1 MESVK
6 TGKTNKV
13 GKNTEMAHTKTNK
26 ETHFKQVSAITNR
39 IRSIGGIFTKIAKKV
54 RELVKKHP
62 KKSSAALVVLTP
74 VACKRAKE
82 LDDKVQDKSKQA
94 EKENKINWWKY
105 SGLTIATSLLLAACS
120 AGDIDKQIEL
130 EQEKQKTEQEKKE
143 AENARD
149 RANKSEIELEQ
160 ERQKTNKSGIELANS
175 QIKAEQERQKTEQEK
190 QKANKSEIELEQQKQ
205 KTINTQ
211 RDLIKEQKDFI
222 KETEQNCQEKHGQ
235 LFIKRARIKT
245 GITTGIAI
253 EIEAECKTPKP
264 TKTNQTPIQPKH
276 LPNSK
281 HPHSQRGS
289 KAQELIAYLL
299 FEQKDFIIET
309 EQKCQ
314 EKHNQF
320 FIKKAGIKGGAI
332 EVEAECKTPKPTKT
346 NQTPIQP
353 KHLPNSKQPH
363 SQRGSKAQELIA
375 YLQKELES
383 LPYSQK
389 AIAKQVDF
397 YKPSSIAYLE
407 LDPRDF
413 KVTEE
418 WQNENLKIRSKAQ
431 AKMLEMRKPQANLS
445 PSQSFLFVQRIFADI
460 NKEIEAA
467 ANTEKKAEK
476 VGYGYSKRV

>member
-6 TGKTNKV
+6 SVKTNKV
-13 GKNTEMAHTKTNK
+13 GKNAEMANTKANK
-26 ETHFKQVSAITNR
+26 EAHFKQASAITNI
-39 IRSIGGIFTKIAKKV
+39 IRSVGGFFTKIMKRV

-62 KKSSAALVVLTP
+62 EKSSAALVVLTR
-74 VACKRAKE
+74 VACKKAKE

-94 EKENKINWWKY
+94 EKENQINWWKY

-120 AGDIDKQIEL
+120 VGDIDKQIEL
-130 EQEKQKTEQEKKE
+130 EQEKKE

-149 RANKSEIELEQ
+149 RANKSGIELEQ

-175 QIKAEQERQKTEQEK
+175 QIKAEQERQKTEQERQKTEQEK

-235 LFIKRARIKT
+235 LFIKKARIKT

-264 TKTNQTPIQPKH
+264 AKTNQTPIQPKH

-281 HPHSQRGS
+281 
-289 KAQELIAYLL
+289 
-299 FEQKDFIIET
+299 
-309 EQKCQ
+309 
-314 EKHNQF
+314 
-320 FIKKAGIKGGAI
+320 
-332 EVEAECKTPKPTKT
+332 
-346 NQTPIQP
+346 
-353 KHLPNSKQPH
+353 KQPH

-397 YKPSSIAYLE
+397 YRPSSIAYLE

-413 KVTEE
+413 KVAGE

-431 AKMLEMRKPQANLS
+431 AKMLEMRNPQAHL
-445 PSQSFLFVQRIFADI
+445 PTSQSLLFIQKIFADI
-460 NKEIEAA
+460 NKEIKIV

-476 VGYGYSKRV
+476 AGYGYSKRM

>member
-13 GKNTEMAHTKTNK
+13 GKNAETADTKANK
-26 ETHFKQVSAITNR
+26 ETHFKQANAITNT
-39 IRSIGGIFTKIAKKV
+39 IRSIGSFFTKIAKKV

-62 KKSSAALVVLTP
+62 KKSRAALVVLTH
-74 VACKRAKE
+74 VACRKAKE

-94 EKENKINWWKY
+94 EKENQINWWKY
-105 SGLTIATSLLLAACS
+105 SGLTIAASLLLAACS
-120 AGDIDKQIEL
+120 TGDIDKQIEL
-130 EQEKQKTEQEKKE
+130 EQEKQKTEQEQQKT
-143 AENARD
+143 
-149 RANKSEIELEQ
+149 EQ
-160 ERQKTNKSGIELANS
+160 ERQKANRSGIEL
-175 QIKAEQERQKTEQEK
+175 EQERQKTEQEK
-190 QKANKSEIELEQQKQ
+190 QKTNKSEIELANSQIKVEQEKQKVNKSEIELEQQKQ

-235 LFIKRARIKT
+235 LFIKKARIKT

-281 HPHSQRGS
+281 
-289 KAQELIAYLL
+289 
-299 FEQKDFIIET
+299 
-309 EQKCQ
+309 
-314 EKHNQF
+314 
-320 FIKKAGIKGGAI
+320 
-332 EVEAECKTPKPTKT
+332 
-346 NQTPIQP
+346 QP
-353 KHLPNSKQPH
+353 R

-413 KVTEE
+413 NATEE

-431 AKMLEMRKPQANLS
+431 AKMLEMRNPQAHL
-445 PSQSFLFVQRIFADI
+445 PTSQSLLFVQKIFADI
-460 NKEIEAA
+460 NKEIKAV
-467 ANTEKKAEK
+467 ANTEKKVEK
-476 VGYGYSKRV
+476 AGYGYSKGM

>member
-13 GKNTEMAHTKTNK
+13 GKNTEMANTKTNK
-26 ETHFKQVSAITNR
+26 ETHFKQANAITNI
-39 IRSIGGIFTKIAKKV
+39 IRSIGGFFTKIMKKV

-62 KKSSAALVVLTP
+62 KKSRAALVVLTH
-74 VACKRAKE
+74 VACRCRKAKE

-94 EKENKINWWKY
+94 EKENQINWWKY

-120 AGDIDKQIEL
+120 VGDIDKQIEL
-130 EQEKQKTEQEKKE
+130 EQEQQKT
-143 AENARD
+143 
-149 RANKSEIELEQ
+149 
-160 ERQKTNKSGIELANS
+160 
-175 QIKAEQERQKTEQEK
+175 EQERQKTEQEK
-190 QKANKSEIELEQQKQ
+190 QKTEQEKQKTEQEKQ

-211 RDLIKEQKDFI
+211 KDFI
-222 KETEQNCQEKHGQ
+222 KYIEQNCQENHG
-235 LFIKRARIKT
+235 
-245 GITTGIAI
+245 
-253 EIEAECKTPKP
+253 
-264 TKTNQTPIQPKH
+264 
-276 LPNSK
+276 
-281 HPHSQRGS
+281 
-289 KAQELIAYLL
+289 
-299 FEQKDFIIET
+299 
-309 EQKCQ
+309 
-314 EKHNQF
+314 QF
-320 FIKKAGIKGGAI
+320 FIKKGGIKAGIGI

-353 KHLPNSKQPH
+353 KHLPNSKQPR

-418 WQNENLKIRSKAQ
+418 WQKENLKIRSKAQ
-431 AKMLEMRKPQANLS
+431 AKMLEMRNPQAHLS
-445 PSQSFLFVQRIFADI
+445 ASQSLLFVQKIFADI
-460 NKEIEAA
+460 NKEIETA

-476 VGYGYSKRV
+476 AGYGYSKRM

>member
-1 MESVK
+1 MKSVK

-13 GKNTEMAHTKTNK
+13 GKNTETANTKANK
-26 ETHFKQVSAITNR
+26 EAHFKQANAITNI
-39 IRSIGGIFTKIAKKV
+39 IRSIGSFFTKIAKKV

-62 KKSSAALVVLTP
+62 KKSRAALVVLTH

-94 EKENKINWWKY
+94 EKENQINWWKY

-120 AGDIDKQIEL
+120 AGDTNKQIEL
-130 EQEKQKTEQEKKE
+130 EQEKQKANKSGIELEQERQKTEQERQKT
-143 AENARD
+143 
-149 RANKSEIELEQ
+149 NKSGIELEQ

-235 LFIKRARIKT
+235 LFIKKTRITT
-245 GITTGIAI
+245 GVTTGIAI

-281 HPHSQRGS
+281 QPRSQRGS
-289 KAQELIAYLL
+289 K
-299 FEQKDFIIET
+299 
-309 EQKCQ
+309 
-314 EKHNQF
+314 
-320 FIKKAGIKGGAI
+320 
-332 EVEAECKTPKPTKT
+332 V
-346 NQTPIQP
+346 
-353 KHLPNSKQPH
+353 
-363 SQRGSKAQELIA
+363 QELIA

-413 KVTEE
+413 NVTEE
-418 WQNENLKIRSKAQ
+418 YNYLASSKLLNLL
-431 AKMLEMRKPQANLS
+431 MLT
-445 PSQSFLFVQRIFADI
+445 F
-460 NKEIEAA
+460 
-467 ANTEKKAEK
+467 
-476 VGYGYSKRV
+476 

>member
-13 GKNTEMAHTKTNK
+13 GKNTETADTKANK
-26 ETHFKQVSAITNR
+26 EAHFKQASAITNI
-39 IRSIGGIFTKIAKKV
+39 IRSIGGFFTKIMKRV

-62 KKSSAALVVLTP
+62 EKSSVALVVLTH
-74 VACKRAKE
+74 VACKKAKE

-94 EKENKINWWKY
+94 EKENQINWWKY

-120 AGDIDKQIEL
+120 VGDTDKQIEL
-130 EQEKQKTEQEKKE
+130 EQEQQKTEQEKQKTEQEK
-143 AENARD
+143 
-149 RANKSEIELEQ
+149 
-160 ERQKTNKSGIELANS
+160 QKT
-175 QIKAEQERQKTEQEK
+175 
-190 QKANKSEIELEQQKQ
+190 
-205 KTINTQ
+205 
-211 RDLIKEQKDFI
+211 IKEQKDFI
-222 KETEQNCQEKHGQ
+222 KYAEQN
-235 LFIKRARIKT
+235 
-245 GITTGIAI
+245 
-253 EIEAECKTPKP
+253 
-264 TKTNQTPIQPKH
+264 
-276 LPNSK
+276 
-281 HPHSQRGS
+281 
-289 KAQELIAYLL
+289 
-299 FEQKDFIIET
+299 
-309 EQKCQ
+309 CQ

-320 FIKKAGIKGGAI
+320 FIKKAGIKAGIGI
-332 EVEAECKTPKPTKT
+332 EVEAECKTPKPAKT

-353 KHLPNSKQPH
+353 KHLPNSKQPR

-431 AKMLEMRKPQANLS
+431 AKMLEMRDLKPDPQAHLS
-445 PSQSFLFVQRIFADI
+445 TSQSLLFVQKIFADV
-460 NKEIEAA
+460 NKEIKVV
-467 ANTEKKAEK
+467 ANTEKKVEK
-476 VGYGYSKRV
+476 VGYGYSKRM

>member
-1 MESVK
+1 MKSVK

-13 GKNTEMAHTKTNK
+13 GKNTGMANTKANK

-39 IRSIGGIFTKIAKKV
+39 LKSIGGIFTKIMKRV

-62 KKSSAALVVLTP
+62 KKSKVALVVLTH

-94 EKENKINWWKY
+94 EKENQINWWKY
-105 SGLTIATSLLLAACS
+105 SGLIIATSLLLAACS

-130 EQEKQKTEQEKKE
+130 EQEKKE

-149 RANKSEIELEQ
+149 RANKSGIELEQ

-175 QIKAEQERQKTEQEK
+175 QIKAEQERQKTEQER
-190 QKANKSEIELEQQKQ
+190 QKTNKSGIELEQQRQKAEQEKQ

-235 LFIKRARIKT
+235 LFIKKTRIKT

-264 TKTNQTPIQPKH
+264 
-276 LPNSK
+276 
-281 HPHSQRGS
+281 
-289 KAQELIAYLL
+289 A
-299 FEQKDFIIET
+299 
-309 EQKCQ
+309 
-314 EKHNQF
+314 
-320 FIKKAGIKGGAI
+320 
-332 EVEAECKTPKPTKT
+332 KT

-389 AIAKQVDF
+389 TIAKQVDF
-397 YKPSSIAYLE
+397 YRPSSIAYLE

-431 AKMLEMRKPQANLS
+431 AKMLEMRNVKPYPQAHLS
-445 PSQSFLFVQRIFADI
+445 TSQSLLFVQKIFADI
-460 NKEIEAA
+460 NKEIKVV

-476 VGYGYSKRV
+476 AGYGYSKRM

>member
-1 MESVK
+1 MKSVK

-13 GKNTEMAHTKTNK
+13 GKNTETANTKTNK
-26 ETHFKQVSAITNR
+26 ETHFKQVSAITNI

-62 KKSSAALVVLTP
+62 KKSRVALVVLTH
-74 VACKRAKE
+74 VACRKAKE

-94 EKENKINWWKY
+94 EKENQINWWKY

-120 AGDIDKQIEL
+120 VGDIDKQIEL
-130 EQEKQKTEQEKKE
+130 EQERQKT
-143 AENARD
+143 
-149 RANKSEIELEQ
+149 NKSGIELEQ
-160 ERQKTNKSGIELANS
+160 ERQKTSKSGIELANS

-190 QKANKSEIELEQQKQ
+190 QKANKSAIELEQQKQ

-222 KETEQNCQEKHGQ
+222 KYAEQNCQEKHGQ
-235 LFIKRARIKT
+235 LFIKKARIKT

-253 EIEAECKTPKP
+253 EI
-264 TKTNQTPIQPKH
+264 
-276 LPNSK
+276 
-281 HPHSQRGS
+281 
-289 KAQELIAYLL
+289 
-299 FEQKDFIIET
+299 
-309 EQKCQ
+309 
-314 EKHNQF
+314 
-320 FIKKAGIKGGAI
+320 
-332 EVEAECKTPKPTKT
+332 EAECKTPKPTKT

-389 AIAKQVDF
+389 AIAKQVNF

-413 KVTEE
+413 KATEE
-418 WQNENLKIRSKAQ
+418 WQKENLKIRSKAQ
-431 AKMLEMRKPQANLS
+431 AKMLEMRNPQAHL
-445 PSQSFLFVQRIFADI
+445 PTSQSLLFVQKIFADVS
-460 NKEIEAA
+460 KEIKAA

-476 VGYGYSKRV
+476 AGYGYSKRM

>member
-6 TGKTNKV
+6 IGKTNKV
-13 GKNTEMAHTKTNK
+13 SKNAEMANTKTSK
-26 ETHFKQVSAITNR
+26 ETHFKQVSTITNTL
-39 IRSIGGIFTKIAKKV
+39 RSIGGIFTKIVKKV
-54 RELVKKHP
+54 RELFKKHP
-62 KKSSAALVVLTP
+62 KKSNVALVVLTH

-94 EKENKINWWKY
+94 EKENQINWWKY

-149 RANKSEIELEQ
+149 RANKSGIELEQ

-190 QKANKSEIELEQQKQ
+190 QKTNKSEIELEQQKQ

-264 TKTNQTPIQPKH
+264 TKTNQTP
-276 LPNSK
+276 
-281 HPHSQRGS
+281 
-289 KAQELIAYLL
+289 
-299 FEQKDFIIET
+299 T
-309 EQKCQ
+309 
-314 EKHNQF
+314 
-320 FIKKAGIKGGAI
+320 
-332 EVEAECKTPKPTKT
+332 
-346 NQTPIQP
+346 QP
-353 KHLPNSKQPH
+353 KHLPNSKQPR

-389 AIAKQVDF
+389 AIAKQVNF
-397 YKPSSIAYLE
+397 YRPSSIAYLE

-418 WQNENLKIRSKAQ
+418 WQKENLKIRPKVQ
-431 AKMLEMRKPQANLS
+431 AKMLEMRDLKPDPQAHLS
-445 PSQSFLFVQRIFADI
+445 TSQSLLFVQKIFADI
-460 NKEIEAA
+460 NKEIKVV

-476 VGYGYSKRV
+476 VGYGYSKRM

>member
-1 MESVK
+1 MESV
-6 TGKTNKV
+6 KTNKV
-13 GKNTEMAHTKTNK
+13 GKNAETANTKTNK

-62 KKSSAALVVLTP
+62 KKSNVALVVLTH
-74 VACKRAKE
+74 VACKKAKE

-130 EQEKQKTEQEKKE
+130 EQEKQKTEQEKQKTSNIETNNQIKVEQEKQKTEQEKKE

-149 RANKSEIELEQ
+149 RANKSGIELEQ
-160 ERQKTNKSGIELANS
+160 EKQKTSNIETNN
-175 QIKAEQERQKTEQEK
+175 QIKVEQEK
-190 QKANKSEIELEQQKQ
+190 QKTN
-205 KTINTQ
+205 NTQ
-211 RDLIKEQKDFI
+211 KDLVKKA
-222 KETEQNCQEKHGQ
+222 EQNCQE
-235 LFIKRARIKT
+235 
-245 GITTGIAI
+245 
-253 EIEAECKTPKP
+253 
-264 TKTNQTPIQPKH
+264 N
-276 LPNSK
+276 
-281 HPHSQRGS
+281 HS
-289 KAQELIAYLL
+289 
-299 FEQKDFIIET
+299 
-309 EQKCQ
+309 
-314 EKHNQF
+314 QF
-320 FIKKAGIKGGAI
+320 FIKKLGIKGGIAI
-332 EVEAECKTPKPTKT
+332 EVEAECKTPKPAKTNQTPKPAKT

-363 SQRGSKAQELIA
+363 SQRGSKTQELIA

-397 YKPSSIAYLE
+397 YRPSSIAYLE

-445 PSQSFLFVQRIFADI
+445 PSQSLLFVQKIFADI

-467 ANTEKKAEK
+467 ANTEKKTEK

>member
-1 MESVK
+1 MESV
-6 TGKTNKV
+6 KTNKV
-13 GKNTEMAHTKTNK
+13 GKNTEMANTKANK
-26 ETHFKQVSAITNR
+26 ETHFKQVSAITNTLQ
-39 IRSIGGIFTKIAKKV
+39 SIGGIFTKIVKKV

-62 KKSSAALVVLTP
+62 KKSKVALVVLTH

-105 SGLTIATSLLLAACS
+105 SGLTIATSLLLAACN

-130 EQEKQKTEQEKKE
+130 EQERQK
-143 AENARD
+143 
-149 RANKSEIELEQ
+149 ANKSGIELEQ
-160 ERQKTNKSGIELANS
+160 ERQKTNKSGIEL
-175 QIKAEQERQKTEQEK
+175 EQERQKTEQER
-190 QKANKSEIELEQQKQ
+190 QKTNKSGIELEQQRQKTEQEKQKTNESEIELVNSQIKAEQEKQ

-264 TKTNQTPIQPKH
+264 
-276 LPNSK
+276 
-281 HPHSQRGS
+281 
-289 KAQELIAYLL
+289 A
-299 FEQKDFIIET
+299 
-309 EQKCQ
+309 
-314 EKHNQF
+314 
-320 FIKKAGIKGGAI
+320 
-332 EVEAECKTPKPTKT
+332 KT

-353 KHLPNSKQPH
+353 KHLPNSKQPR
-363 SQRGSKAQELIA
+363 SQRGSKTQELIT

-431 AKMLEMRKPQANLS
+431 AKILEMRNVKPDPQAHLS
-445 PSQSFLFVQRIFADI
+445 TSQSLLFVQKIFADI
-460 NKEIEAA
+460 NKGIETA

-476 VGYGYSKRV
+476 VGYGYSKRM

>member
-1 MESVK
+1 MK

-13 GKNTEMAHTKTNK
+13 GKNTEMANTKTNK
-26 ETHFKQVSAITNR
+26 KTHFKQASAITNTL
-39 IRSIGGIFTKIAKKV
+39 RSIGGIFTKIAKKV

-62 KKSSAALVVLTP
+62 KKSNAALVVLTHA
-74 VACKRAKE
+74 ACKRAKE

-94 EKENKINWWKY
+94 EKENQINWWKY
-105 SGLTIATSLLLAACS
+105 LGLTIATSLLLAACN

-130 EQEKQKTEQEKKE
+130 EQEKKE

-149 RANKSEIELEQ
+149 RANKSGIELEQERQKTEQERQKTEQ
-160 ERQKTNKSGIELANS
+160 ERQKTNKSGIELE
-175 QIKAEQERQKTEQEK
+175 QQRQKTEQERQKT
-190 QKANKSEIELEQQKQ
+190 NKSGIELEQQRQKAEQEKQ

-235 LFIKRARIKT
+235 LFIKKARIKT

-281 HPHSQRGS
+281 
-289 KAQELIAYLL
+289 
-299 FEQKDFIIET
+299 
-309 EQKCQ
+309 
-314 EKHNQF
+314 
-320 FIKKAGIKGGAI
+320 
-332 EVEAECKTPKPTKT
+332 
-346 NQTPIQP
+346 
-353 KHLPNSKQPH
+353 QPH
-363 SQRGSKAQELIA
+363 SQRGSKTQELIA

-389 AIAKQVDF
+389 AIAKQVNF

-431 AKMLEMRKPQANLS
+431 AKMLEMRNVKPYPQAHLS
-445 PSQSFLFVQRIFADI
+445 TSQSLLFVQKIFADI

-476 VGYGYSKRV
+476 AGYGYSKRM

>member
-6 TGKTNKV
+6 TGRTNKV
-13 GKNTEMAHTKTNK
+13 GKNTEMANTKANK
-26 ETHFKQVSAITNR
+26 ETHFKQASAITNTL
-39 IRSIGGIFTKIAKKV
+39 RSIGGFFTKIMKRV
-54 RELVKKHP
+54 RGLVKKHP
-62 KKSSAALVVLTP
+62 KKSKVALVVLTH
-74 VACKRAKE
+74 VACKKAKE

-94 EKENKINWWKY
+94 EKENQINWWKY
-105 SGLTIATSLLLAACS
+105 SGLTIATSLLLAACN

-130 EQEKQKTEQEKKE
+130 EQEKQK
-143 AENARD
+143 
-149 RANKSEIELEQ
+149 ANKSGIELEQ

-175 QIKAEQERQKTEQEK
+175 QIKAEQERQKTEQERQKTNKSGIELEQQRQKTEQEK
-190 QKANKSEIELEQQKQ
+190 QKTNKSEIELANSQIKAEQEKQ

-235 LFIKRARIKT
+235 LFIKRTRIKT

-264 TKTNQTPIQPKH
+264 
-276 LPNSK
+276 
-281 HPHSQRGS
+281 
-289 KAQELIAYLL
+289 A
-299 FEQKDFIIET
+299 
-309 EQKCQ
+309 
-314 EKHNQF
+314 
-320 FIKKAGIKGGAI
+320 
-332 EVEAECKTPKPTKT
+332 KT

-353 KHLPNSKQPH
+353 KHLPNSKQPR
-363 SQRGSKAQELIA
+363 SQRGSKTQELIA

-389 AIAKQVDF
+389 AIAKQVNF

-431 AKMLEMRKPQANLS
+431 AKMLEMRNLKPDPQAHLS
-445 PSQSFLFVQRIFADI
+445 TSQSLLFVQKIFADI
-460 NKEIEAA
+460 NKEIKVV
-467 ANTEKKAEK
+467 ANTEKKVEK
-476 VGYGYSKRV
+476 AGYGYSKRM

>member
-1 MESVK
+1 MGSVK
-6 TGKTNKV
+6 TRKTNKV
-13 GKNTEMAHTKTNK
+13 GKNTEMVNAKTNK
-26 ETHFKQVSAITNR
+26 ETHFKRVGAITNMF
-39 IRSIGGIFTKIAKKV
+39 RSIGGIFTKIVKKV
-54 RELVKKHP
+54 RGLVKKHP
-62 KKSSAALVVLTP
+62 KKSNVALVVLTHA
-74 VACKRAKE
+74 ACKRAKE

-120 AGDIDKQIEL
+120 VGDIDKQIEL
-130 EQEKQKTEQEKKE
+130 EQEKQKTEQEQQKTEQEKQK
-143 AENARD
+143 
-149 RANKSEIELEQ
+149 ANKSGIELEQ

-190 QKANKSEIELEQQKQ
+190 QKTNKSEIELEQQKQ

-211 RDLIKEQKDFI
+211 RGLIKEQKDFI

-264 TKTNQTPIQPKH
+264 TKTNQTPKEPKH
-276 LPNSK
+276 LPN
-281 HPHSQRGS
+281 P
-289 KAQELIAYLL
+289 
-299 FEQKDFIIET
+299 
-309 EQKCQ
+309 
-314 EKHNQF
+314 
-320 FIKKAGIKGGAI
+320 
-332 EVEAECKTPKPTKT
+332 
-346 NQTPIQP
+346 
-353 KHLPNSKQPH
+353 KQPH

-389 AIAKQVDF
+389 TIARQVDF

-413 KVTEE
+413 NATEE
-418 WQNENLKIRSKAQ
+418 WQKENLKIRSKAQ
-431 AKMLEMRKPQANLS
+431 AKMLEMRHLKTDPQAHLS
-445 PSQSFLFVQRIFADI
+445 TSQSLLLVQKIFVDV
-460 NKEIEAA
+460 NKEIKVV
-467 ANTEKKAEK
+467 ANTEKKVEK
-476 VGYGYSKRV
+476 VGYGYSKRM

>member
-13 GKNTEMAHTKTNK
+13 GKNTEITSTKANK
-26 ETHFKQVSAITNR
+26 EAHFKQASAITNI
-39 IRSIGGIFTKIAKKV
+39 IRSVGGFFTKIMKRV
-54 RELVKKHP
+54 RGLVKKHP
-62 KKSSAALVVLTP
+62 KKSSAALVVLTH

-94 EKENKINWWKY
+94 EKENQINWWKY

-130 EQEKQKTEQEKKE
+130 EQEKQKANKSGIELEQQRQKTEQERQK
-143 AENARD
+143 
-149 RANKSEIELEQ
+149 ANKSEIELEQ

-222 KETEQNCQEKHGQ
+222 KEAEQNCKENHSQF
-235 LFIKRARIKT
+235 FIKKLGIK
-245 GITTGIAI
+245 GGIAI

-281 HPHSQRGS
+281 QSRSQRGS
-289 KAQELIAYLL
+289 KAQELI
-299 FEQKDFIIET
+299 T
-309 EQKCQ
+309 
-314 EKHNQF
+314 
-320 FIKKAGIKGGAI
+320 
-332 EVEAECKTPKPTKT
+332 
-346 NQTPIQP
+346 
-353 KHLPNSKQPH
+353 
-363 SQRGSKAQELIA
+363 

-389 AIAKQVDF
+389 AIAKQVNF

-413 KVTEE
+413 NATEE

-431 AKMLEMRKPQANLS
+431 AKMLEMRHLKPDPQAHLS
-445 PSQSFLFVQRIFADI
+445 TSQSLSIIQNIVADI
-460 NKEIEAA
+460 NKEIKAA

-476 VGYGYSKRV
+476 AGYGYSKRM

>member
-13 GKNTEMAHTKTNK
+13 GKNAETANTKANK
-26 ETHFKQVSAITNR
+26 ETHFKQASAIANT
-39 IRSIGGIFTKIAKKV
+39 IRSIGGFFTKIMKRV

-62 KKSSAALVVLTP
+62 KKSRAALVVLTH
-74 VACKRAKE
+74 VACRKAKE

-94 EKENKINWWKY
+94 EKENQINWWKY
-105 SGLTIATSLLLAACS
+105 SGLTIAASLLLAACS
-120 AGDIDKQIEL
+120 VGDTDKQIEL
-130 EQEKQKTEQEKKE
+130 EQEKQKANKSGIELEQERQKTEQERQKT
-143 AENARD
+143 
-149 RANKSEIELEQ
+149 NKSEIELEQ

-235 LFIKRARIKT
+235 LFIKKARIKT

-281 HPHSQRGS
+281 
-289 KAQELIAYLL
+289 
-299 FEQKDFIIET
+299 
-309 EQKCQ
+309 
-314 EKHNQF
+314 
-320 FIKKAGIKGGAI
+320 
-332 EVEAECKTPKPTKT
+332 
-346 NQTPIQP
+346 QP
-353 KHLPNSKQPH
+353 R

-413 KVTEE
+413 KATEE
-418 WQNENLKIRSKAQ
+418 WQKENLKIRSKAQ
-431 AKMLEMRKPQANLS
+431 AKMLEMRSLKPDPQAHLS
-445 PSQSFLFVQRIFADI
+445 TSQSLLLVQKIFADVS
-460 NKEIEAA
+460 KEIEAA
-467 ANTEKKAEK
+467 ANTEKKVEK
-476 VGYGYSKRV
+476 AGYGYSKRM

>member
-13 GKNTEMAHTKTNK
+13 GKNTETANTKANK
-26 ETHFKQVSAITNR
+26 ETHFKQASAITNTL
-39 IRSIGGIFTKIAKKV
+39 RSIGGFFTKIMKRV
-54 RELVKKHP
+54 RGLVKKHP
-62 KKSSAALVVLTP
+62 KKSNAALVVLTH
-74 VACKRAKE
+74 VACRKAKE

-94 EKENKINWWKY
+94 EKENQINWWKY
-105 SGLTIATSLLLAACS
+105 SGLTIAASLLLAACS
-120 AGDIDKQIEL
+120 AGDTDKQIEL
-130 EQEKQKTEQEKKE
+130 EQEKQKANKSGIELEQERQKTEQEKQK
-143 AENARD
+143 
-149 RANKSEIELEQ
+149 ANKSEIELEQ

-190 QKANKSEIELEQQKQ
+190 QKANKSGIELEQQKQ

-235 LFIKRARIKT
+235 LFIKKARIKT

-281 HPHSQRGS
+281 
-289 KAQELIAYLL
+289 
-299 FEQKDFIIET
+299 
-309 EQKCQ
+309 
-314 EKHNQF
+314 
-320 FIKKAGIKGGAI
+320 
-332 EVEAECKTPKPTKT
+332 
-346 NQTPIQP
+346 QP
-353 KHLPNSKQPH
+353 R

-413 KVTEE
+413 KATEE
-418 WQNENLKIRSKAQ
+418 WQKENLKIRSKAQ
-431 AKMLEMRKPQANLS
+431 AKMLEMRNPQAHLS
-445 PSQSFLFVQRIFADI
+445 ISQSLLFVQKIFADV

-476 VGYGYSKRV
+476 AGYGYSKRV

>member
-1 MESVK
+1 MKLVK

-13 GKNTEMAHTKTNK
+13 SKNTEKANTKTNK
-26 ETHFKQVSAITNR
+26 ETHFKQVSAITNTL
-39 IRSIGGIFTKIAKKV
+39 RSIGGIFTKIVKKV

-62 KKSSAALVVLTP
+62 KKSNVALVVLTHA
-74 VACKRAKE
+74 ACKRAKE

-105 SGLTIATSLLLAACS
+105 SGLTIATSLLLAACN

-130 EQEKQKTEQEKKE
+130 EQEKQK
-143 AENARD
+143 
-149 RANKSEIELEQ
+149 ANKSGIELEQ

-175 QIKAEQERQKTEQEK
+175 QIKAEQERQKTEQERQKTNKSGIELEQQRQKTEQEK
-190 QKANKSEIELEQQKQ
+190 QKTNKSEIELANSQIKAEQEKQ

-222 KETEQNCQEKHGQ
+222 KETEQNCQEKYGQ
-235 LFIKRARIKT
+235 LFIKRTRIKT

-264 TKTNQTPIQPKH
+264 
-276 LPNSK
+276 
-281 HPHSQRGS
+281 
-289 KAQELIAYLL
+289 A
-299 FEQKDFIIET
+299 
-309 EQKCQ
+309 
-314 EKHNQF
+314 
-320 FIKKAGIKGGAI
+320 
-332 EVEAECKTPKPTKT
+332 KT

-353 KHLPNSKQPH
+353 KHLPNSKQPR
-363 SQRGSKAQELIA
+363 SQRGSKTQELIA

-431 AKMLEMRKPQANLS
+431 AKMLEMRNVKPDPQAHLS
-445 PSQSFLFVQRIFADI
+445 TSQSLLFVQKIFADI
-460 NKEIEAA
+460 NKEIKVV
-467 ANTEKKAEK
+467 ANTEKKVEK
-476 VGYGYSKRV
+476 AGYGYSKRM